1 MPSLQTPLEKEGG
14 PTDGDAAVENES
26 ARRGRARMKPRE
38 VASFMNEFATMISAG
53 LPVDR
58 ALTVVAKSAA
68 SASAQQTA
76 EQIRTRVRGGATVA
90 DALAA
95 DSATFDPIIT
105 GIIDAAERSS
115 QLGEGLRYVAE
126 LLESEAEVRSK
137 MATAL
142 AYPAVLLSIGFAAII
157 SILYF
162 VVPRFS
168 SVIIDVGGEDAL
180 EGFAATIS
188 RVSAFAISPLGILLT
203 LAATAGPVA
212 WFIWARNNSRQKF
225 DGVLNAIPFVG
236 GMLMLG
242 ELSRVASM
250 LRLMTANGVP
260 MRDALERT
268 RNAATHS
275 YVRRVLN
282 AVITNVE
289 NGRPMSEAFAKFDAL
304 PGEVS
309 EMIAVGEES
318 GRLQHML
325 EHLAATLRRRLAT
338 QVERAPVI
346 LQPVMLVAV
355 GGIVVAIF
363 ATYFLPYINLL
374 TALSHAQ

>member
-1 MPSLQTPLEKEGG
+1 
-14 PTDGDAAVENES
+14 
-26 ARRGRARMKPRE
+26 MKPRQI
-38 VASFMNEFATMISAG
+38 ASFMNEFATMINAG

-58 ALTVVAKSAA
+58 ALTVAAKSASSPA
-68 SASAQQTA
+68 VQQTA
-76 EQIRTRVRGGATVA
+76 EQLVERIRGGATVA

-95 DSATFDPIIT
+95 DSATFDPIVT

-115 QLGEGLRYVAE
+115 QLGEGLQYVADM
-126 LLESEAEVRSK
+126 LENEADVRSK

-142 AYPAVLLSIGFAAII
+142 AYPAVLLSVGAASII
-157 SILYF
+157 LILYF

-168 SVIIDVGGEDAL
+168 SVITGVGGEL
-180 EGFAATIS
+180 EGFAATIAG
-188 RVSAFAISPLGILLT
+188 VSAFATSPLGVLFT
-203 LAATAGPVA
+203 LAVVVGPAA
-212 WFIWARNNSRQKF
+212 WIVWARTHNRSKF
-225 DGVLNAIPFVG
+225 DSALNAIPFVG

-242 ELSRVASM
+242 ELARVASM
-250 LRLMTANGVP
+250 LRLMTANGIP

-268 RNAATHS
+268 RDAATHS
-275 YVRRVLN
+275 YVRSVLD

-289 NGRPMSEAFAKFDAL
+289 NGRPMSDAFAKFDAL
-304 PGEVS
+304 PGEVA

-318 GRLQHML
+318 GRVQHML
-325 EHLAATLRRRLAT
+325 EHLASTLRRRLAT

-363 ATYFLPYINLL
+363 ATYFLPYVNLL